1 MLDICSELRE
11 GCKKS
16 VPQDKLH
23 AVLMAYVIVVVW
35 LTQQEHLLVYLSL
48 ANQDVVERYL
58 GDLSQ
63 YCKKVANATVV
74 DRMLLLVSHVCPFL
88 PRHILIAL
96 VFRFSVRKKNSE
108 IGKLV
113 TQIVSTVEKY
123 ITGTV
128 ISL

>member
-1 MLDICSELRE
+1 VGVLTLRLTESIGKMLDICSELRE

-96 VFRFSVRKKNSE
+96 VFRFSVRKKTP
-108 IGKLV
+108 KLE
-113 TQIVSTVEKY
+113 SW
-123 ITGTV
+123 
-128 ISL
+128 SHRL

>member
-96 VFRFSVRKKNSE
+96 VFRFSVRKKTP
-108 IGKLV
+108 KLE
-113 TQIVSTVEKY
+113 SW
-123 ITGTV
+123 
-128 ISL
+128 SHRL